1 MCLRALSLTDPH
13 NIKPVLENASCFGEA
28 CPERSVGNSTTKLR
42 KAVCVWPWDV
52 VAWGR
57 QPCRVRRYKALRT
70 PWALVQVYPQ
80 LEEKF
85 FGGFEWNQSLLS
97 RSASAPTQTLYLED
111 KTHPEPQRCLQ
122 DLFSPISQGAPNNA
136 LIEA

>member
-1 MCLRALSLTDPH
+1 MLL
-13 NIKPVLENASCFGEA
+13 VLEKLVRSAVLAIAPQNCAKLSASGL
-28 CPERSVGNSTTKLR
+28 G
-42 KAVCVWPWDV
+42 DV

-111 KTHPEPQRCLQ
+111 QN
-122 DLFSPISQGAPNNA
+122 AP
-136 LIEA
+136 